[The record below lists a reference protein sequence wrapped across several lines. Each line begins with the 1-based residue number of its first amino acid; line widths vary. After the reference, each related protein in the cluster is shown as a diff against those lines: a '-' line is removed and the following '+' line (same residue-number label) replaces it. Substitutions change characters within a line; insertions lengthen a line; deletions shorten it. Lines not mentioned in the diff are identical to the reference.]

1 MSSHDLEHIVGATL
15 LITGLAFTAWVA
27 APIAIGIARHIGA
40 TRRTRRMR

>member
-15 LITGLAFTAWVA
+15 LITGLAWVA

-40 TRRTRRMR
+40 TRRTNRSKP